1 VAHDI
6 SSVDHVQVGTDL
18 EFEYRWHTLQQIA
31 WTLIGLLIITGLLG
45 IFGRGPLSK
54 IRIRSD
60 TGAATLE
67 YERFARYK
75 TPATL
80 KLFING
86 STSSRGEVTVSV
98 SRTLLE
104 TIKIEQT
111 APTPVAVRAVSRGML
126 PFVLR
131 LIPRR
136 VGNIM
141 TPFEYILLFLL
152 GGVSVQAVVGDDRSL
167 VNSALGAST
176 IAFMHMLIATLK
188 QRFPTFAKIV
198 DGTPVIVIEDGQWR
212 DREMSMLRVQPQDV
226 MAAARQQ
233 GAVQPDQIHMAIVER
248 NGSITILKR
257 DSPGGA
263 QQTRNRRLQGEVRQA
278 GGRS

>member
-1 VAHDI
+1 VATI
-6 SSVDHVQVGTDL
+6 IKCV
-18 EFEYRWHTLQQIA
+18 
-31 WTLIGLLIITGLLG
+31 LIYCMLL
-45 IFGRGPLSK
+45 
-54 IRIRSD
+54 
-60 TGAATLE
+60 
-67 YERFARYK
+67 
-75 TPATL
+75 
-80 KLFING
+80 
-86 STSSRGEVTVSV
+86 
-98 SRTLLE
+98 
-104 TIKIEQT
+104 
-111 APTPVAVRAVSRGML
+111 
-126 PFVLR
+126 FVLR